1 MILPIYIYGHPVL
14 RKVARDIDP
23 DNYSNLKE
31 LIDNMFET
39 MYSADGI
46 GLAGPQ
52 VGLEE
57 RIFVV
62 DLSPLESEEHPE
74 FKDFKKVFIN
84 AHISERGGELEST
97 EEGCLSIPGR
107 RGCVKRPEKVT
118 VTYQDIKGRHQ
129 EIQADGILARAL
141 QHEIDHLN
149 GVLYVDLME
158 YEVFEEDDEEEDEET
173 AEAGA

>member
-1 MILPIYIYGHPVL
+1 MSRKTILHIGDPLLRAVSHPVTKFDL
-14 RKVARDIDP
+14 RLQMIARD
-23 DNYSNLKE
+23 
-31 LIDNMFET
+31 MGET
-39 MYSADGI
+39 MYAADGI
-46 GLAGPQ
+46 GLAAPQ
-52 VGLEE
+52 IGLMRRLIVIDVYDEQGL
-57 RIFVV
+57 RVFVN
-62 DLSPLESEEHPE
+62 PQIIKSEG
-74 FKDFKKVFIN
+74 DV
-84 AHISERGGELEST
+84 AM

-118 VTYQDIKGRHQ
+118 VTYQDIKGRPQ

>member
-1 MILPIYIYGHPVL
+1 MSKKTILHIGDPLLRAVSHPVTKFDL
-14 RKVARDIDP
+14 RLQMIARD
-23 DNYSNLKE
+23 
-31 LIDNMFET
+31 MGET
-39 MYSADGI
+39 MYAADGI
-46 GLAGPQ
+46 GLAAPQ
-52 VGLEE
+52 IGLMRRLIVIDVYDEQGL
-57 RIFVV
+57 RVFVNPQIIKAEGDV
-62 DLSPLESEEHPE
+62 
-74 FKDFKKVFIN
+74 
-84 AHISERGGELEST
+84 AM

-118 VTYQDIKGRHQ
+118 VTYQDIKGRQQ

>member
-1 MILPIYIYGHPVL
+1 MSRKTILHIGDPLLRAVSHPVTKFDL
-14 RKVARDIDP
+14 RLQMIARD
-23 DNYSNLKE
+23 
-31 LIDNMFET
+31 MGET
-39 MYSADGI
+39 MYAADGI
-46 GLAGPQ
+46 GLAAPQ
-52 VGLEE
+52 IGLMRRLIVIDVYDEQGL
-57 RIFVV
+57 RVFVNPQIIKAEGDV
-62 DLSPLESEEHPE
+62 
-74 FKDFKKVFIN
+74 
-84 AHISERGGELEST
+84 AM

-129 EIQADGILARAL
+129 EIQADGILARVL

-158 YEVFEEDDEEEDEET
+158 YEVFEEDDKEEDEET

>member
-1 MILPIYIYGHPVL
+1 MSRKTILHIGDPLLRAVSHPVTKFDL
-14 RKVARDIDP
+14 RLQMIARD
-23 DNYSNLKE
+23 
-31 LIDNMFET
+31 MGET
-39 MYSADGI
+39 MYAADGI
-46 GLAGPQ
+46 GLAAPQ
-52 VGLEE
+52 IGLMRRLIVIDVYDEQGL
-57 RIFVV
+57 RVFVNPQIIKAEGDV
-62 DLSPLESEEHPE
+62 
-74 FKDFKKVFIN
+74 
-84 AHISERGGELEST
+84 AM

-118 VTYQDIKGRHQ
+118 VTYQDIKSRHQ

>member
-1 MILPIYIYGHPVL
+1 MSRKTILHIGDPLLRAVSHPVTKFDL
-14 RKVARDIDP
+14 RLQMIARD
-23 DNYSNLKE
+23 
-31 LIDNMFET
+31 MGET
-39 MYSADGI
+39 MYAADGI
-46 GLAGPQ
+46 GLAAPQ
-52 VGLEE
+52 IGLMRRLIVIDVYDEQGL
-57 RIFVV
+57 RVFVNPQIIKAEGDV
-62 DLSPLESEEHPE
+62 
-74 FKDFKKVFIN
+74 
-84 AHISERGGELEST
+84 AM

-118 VTYQDIKGRHQ
+118 VTYQDIKGRPQ